1 MNRVLRKHTENACY
15 HCGLPVQ
22 GAAAVSVDD
31 RDFCCSGCAAAYE
44 IITAAGGENYYRF
57 RTDYAPRAGEF
68 RDEDLYRHYEERLV
82 EDEQGHK
89 RAAFVVE
96 GIHCASC
103 VWLSE
108 TVLRRVEGVL
118 EVEVHLATNRAY
130 LTYDARSVP
139 LAKIAAALA
148 RTGYRLMPLPESG
161 DRSHPADR
169 DLLRRTV
176 VAGFFAGNIM
186 LVSVALYAGYFGTMD
201 RLTKDFF
208 HLVSFLFT
216 LPVFM
221 YSAVPFFRSAREA
234 LRHGIPGMD
243 LLTSAGISLAFFYS
257 CYAAWFQAGEVYFDS
272 VCFVTFAVLAG
283 RYLES
288 RLKHRS
294 AALIDNLRRSS
305 NVPVRVVKKNSP
317 ELKEDDLEFTDAED
331 VQVGDILVIAD
342 GERLP
347 VDGVLLGADGEVDE
361 STLTGEFR
369 PVMKRAGDV
378 IYSGSQSVGASL
390 RIRATAVYRDSA
402 LYRIQTMAEASMN
415 DVPPLRRL
423 AERAGRWFIVF
434 VLGAAVA
441 SFVYWWVI
449 VGDRDAAILNTIA
462 LLIVACPCALN
473 LAVPAAYIAALSRAF
488 TGGVLLRQGQAL
500 EVLAK
505 ANRFCFDKTGTLTAG
520 RMRLSQVSIYS
531 EAVSK
536 TQCFHLARSLQNLAG
551 VRHPIAEAFRREHVE
566 AAPGPAP
573 GDVRYEAGRG
583 VSARHDGYDLR
594 LGSTAYVREWFEDLP
609 AGGEAGRVAVYLA
622 RRPFSGGEAELLA
635 RFDLEDEIRAEGAEV
650 LARLKQDGAA
660 LSLLT
665 GDLSENAGHL
675 ARHMGRAFADED
687 VHARL
692 SPEDKLAL
700 IRSYQ
705 QAGEVVVMVGDGIN
719 DAAALGQADLGI
731 SFAHGADL
739 AMFSSDVLILD
750 GDFRTLARLAR
761 LARRTRAKILQNLG
775 LAFAY
780 NVLLIPAA
788 FFGWISPFL
797 GAVFMSLSSITVV
810 GNAFLLLRRR

>member
-1 MNRVLRKHTENACY
+1 MNTVLRKLTDNACY
-15 HCGLPVQ
+15 HCGLEIGD
-22 GAAAVSVDD
+22 GALVRVEE

-57 RTDYAPRAGEF
+57 RTDYAPRAREF
-68 RDEDLYRHYEERLV
+68 RDEDLYRHYEARLP
-82 EDEQGHK
+82 EDEQGRK
-89 RAAFVVE
+89 RGAFVVE

-108 TVLRRVEGVL
+108 TVLRQAEGVVD
-118 EVEVHLATNRAY
+118 VEVHLATNRCY

-148 RTGYRLMPLPESG
+148 RTGYRLMPLPEAG
-161 DRSHPADR
+161 ERSYSADR

-208 HLVSFLFT
+208 HFVSFLFA
-216 LPVFM
+216 LPVFV
-221 YSAVPFFRSAREA
+221 YSAKPFFRSAREA
-234 LRHGIPGMD
+234 LRHRIPGMD

-257 CYAAWFQAGEVYFDS
+257 SYAAWFQAGEVYFDS

-288 RLKHRS
+288 RLKYRS
-294 AALIDNLRRSS
+294 AALIDNLRRAA
-305 NVPVRVVKKNSP
+305 NVPVRVIKSDSSDVS
-317 ELKEDDLEFTDAED
+317 EAAAQLVDAAD
-331 VQVGDILVIAD
+331 VQIGDVVLLAD
-342 GERLP
+342 GDRLP
-347 VDGVLLGADGEVDE
+347 VDGVLLSAAGEVDE

-369 PVMKRAGDV
+369 PVAKRTGDV
-378 IYSGSQSVGASL
+378 VYSGSVSVGASL
-390 RIRATAVYRDSA
+390 RIRARAAYRDSA
-402 LYRIQTMAEASMN
+402 LYRIQTMAEQSMN

-434 VLGAAVA
+434 VLGAALV
-441 SFVYWWVI
+441 SFAYWWGVA
-449 VGDRDAAILNTIA
+449 GNRDAAILNTIA

-488 TGGVLLRQGQAL
+488 SGGVLLRQGQAL

-505 ANRFCFDKTGTLTAG
+505 ADRFCFDKTGTLTAG
-520 RMRLSQVSIYS
+520 RMRLRNVSLFSDEANDSQWL
-531 EAVSK
+531 A
-536 TQCFHLARSLQNLAG
+536 LARLLQNKAG
-551 VRHPIAEAFRREHVE
+551 VRHPIAEAFRRQS
-566 AAPGPAP
+566 AAAAGNA
-573 GDVRYEAGRG
+573 VAAVAYEAGRG
-583 VSARHDGYDLR
+583 ISAHDEGYEYR
-594 LGSTAYVREWFEDLP
+594 LGSTAFVREWLEVP
-609 AGGEAGRVAVYLA
+609 ARVEAGSVAVYLA
-622 RRPFSGGEAELLA
+622 RRPFDGEAELLA
-635 RFDLEDEIRAEGAEV
+635 RFDLEDEIRDASAEV
-650 LARLKQDGAA
+650 LMQLRRRGAKLA
-660 LSLLT
+660 LLT
-665 GDLSENAGHL
+665 GDLRENADHL
-675 ARHMGRAFADED
+675 AGVLHGVFAPED
-687 VHARL
+687 VHAELR
-692 SPEDKLAL
+692 PEDKLAL
-700 IRSYQ
+700 IRGYQ
-705 QAGEVVVMVGDGIN
+705 KSGEVVVMVGDGIN

-750 GDFRTLARLAR
+750 GDFRTLARLSD
-761 LARRTRAKILQNLG
+761 LARRTRAKILQNLS

-788 FFGWISPFL
+788 FLGWISPFL